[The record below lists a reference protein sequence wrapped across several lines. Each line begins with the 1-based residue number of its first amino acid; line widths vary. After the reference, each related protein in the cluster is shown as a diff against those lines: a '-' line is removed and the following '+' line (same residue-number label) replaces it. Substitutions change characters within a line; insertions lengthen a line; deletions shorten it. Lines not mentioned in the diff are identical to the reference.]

1 MNDAPFQWSQST
13 NLRRYEK
20 YRMMD
25 LRHRQITPFMHISY
39 WTKKNQLLFISICT
53 SCRFLPN
60 PRMRGQRL
68 VYQIQN
74 DFLGVLFFRIS
85 RISNAAPCGKSHG
98 GTPPQLISYRRSMPP
113 FLCPWG
119 RAHIVLLHFASS
131 WEISEVVVL
140 CTLIT

>member
-1 MNDAPFQWSQST
+1 
-13 NLRRYEK
+13 
-20 YRMMD
+20 MD
-25 LRHRQITPFMHISY
+25 RRHRQIAPFMHISY
-39 WTKKNQLLFISICT
+39 WEKKNQLLFISICT

-113 FLCPWG
+113 FYVLGGGPILFCFISLVVEKLVKWWFC
-119 RAHIVLLHFASS
+119 VLLSRKFLLLLLP
-131 WEISEVVVL
+131 VL
-140 CTLIT
+140 GNFYVI